1 MLDKVDEPS
10 LSHLVLTKQCDF
22 RQFAQNRK
30 CIRVKYLL
38 TLAAALTVLLVD
50 LIGEHGFWAQAAP
63 PPPVIVPQVT
73 PQFNNPGPQV
83 KIPQPGNPLQQRTI
97 SPGPQI
103 VPSRSA
109 RSVAHPRHHAAKH
122 RDSSRQNTRSKQH
135 SEGTSSREPPGQ
147 PKTTE
152 AEKTP
157 IDIKLKELDDAL
169 AKKLK
174 GICVVANGV

>member
-1 MLDKVDEPS
+1 
-10 LSHLVLTKQCDF
+10 
-22 RQFAQNRK
+22 
-30 CIRVKYLL
+30 VKYLL

-50 LIGEHGFWAQAAP
+50 LIGEHELWAQAAP
-63 PPPVIVPQVT
+63 PPPIIVPQVT

-103 VPSRSA
+103 VLSRSA

-122 RDSSRQNTRSKQH
+122 RVSSRQNTRSKQQ

-174 GICVVANGV
+174 GICRGC